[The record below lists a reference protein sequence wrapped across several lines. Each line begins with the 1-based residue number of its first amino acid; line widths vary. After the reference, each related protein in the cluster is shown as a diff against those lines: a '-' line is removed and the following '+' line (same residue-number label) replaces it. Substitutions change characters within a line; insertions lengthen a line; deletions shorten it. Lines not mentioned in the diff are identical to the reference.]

1 MNEPKMPSSNQN
13 RDVSRQGFL
22 AKSRGE
28 QYPAVKAVRPRARST
43 RKGML
48 TKTRQGSRSLREGL
62 SPELPSGIASS
73 ACTPR
78 QSSVSNNNSSICKFN
93 LPTISTVTSI
103 KLMLSLATTSFVVS
117 YASPSVNAALEDS
130 PKTVVD
136 EVWQIVNNE
145 FVDRKFNQVNWQK
158 QRQEL
163 LSRDYSDRAEAYK
176 AIRQS
181 LKELGDPYTRF
192 LDPSEFEAL
201 TNQTTGELSGTGI
214 VLAID
219 EQTSKLIVVE
229 PIENSPAAEVGIE
242 EGDRILKINDK
253 PTSLMSLEQ
262 ASAEIK
268 GEAGTEVT
276 LQIARQGE
284 ETFDV
289 TLTRAQIELP
299 SVDYH
304 VQDEDGLKVGY
315 IKLDEFSSHAAEQ
328 MKEAIEELNKEEVSS
343 FVLDLRSN
351 PGGLLFS
358 SVEIARMWLSKG
370 AIVSTID
377 RKGGDQKFSANGTAL
392 TELPLVVL
400 VDQYSASASE
410 ILAGAL
416 KENKRATV
424 VGTRTYGK
432 GTVQS
437 VHSLSDGSGLAVTIA
452 QYYPP
457 SGMDINHVGIT
468 PDIQV
473 PLTKEEQ
480 IDLSR
485 NPALAG
491 TEKDPQYNRAIAILK
506 NNPGGLI
513 NQPLR

>member
-1 MNEPKMPSSNQN
+1 MNQPSMPSSNQPTT
-13 RDVSRQGFL
+13 SRKYSL
-22 AKSRGE
+22 
-28 QYPAVKAVRPRARST
+28 VKR
-43 RKGML
+43 L
-48 TKTRQGSRSLREGL
+48 NL
-62 SPELPSGIASS
+62 SA
-73 ACTPR
+73 
-78 QSSVSNNNSSICKFN
+78 
-93 LPTISTVTSI
+93 VTSI
-103 KLMLSLATTSFVVS
+103 KLMLTLATTSFVVS

-145 FVDRKFNQVNWQK
+145 FVDHKFNQVDWQNK
-158 QRQEL
+158 RQEL
-163 LSRDYSDRAEAYK
+163 LSKDYSDRAEAYQ

-192 LDPSEFEAL
+192 LEPREFEEL
-201 TNQTTGELSGTGI
+201 TSQTSGELSGVGI
-214 VLAID
+214 ILAID
-219 EQTSKLIVVE
+219 EKTSDLVVVQ
-229 PIENSPAAEVGIE
+229 PLANSPAEEVGIK
-242 EGDRILKINDK
+242 EGDKILRINNK

-268 GEAGTEVT
+268 GEVGTEVS

-284 ETFDV
+284 EKFDV
-289 TLTRAQIELP
+289 TITRAQIELP
-299 SVDYH
+299 SVEYH
-304 VQDEDGLKVGY
+304 VQEEDNLKVGY

-328 MKEAIEELNKEEVSS
+328 MKQAIENLSQEEVSG

-358 SVEIARMWLSKG
+358 SVEIARMWLEKG

-377 RKGGDQKFSANGTAL
+377 RKGGKQNFSANGTAL
-392 TELPLVVL
+392 TELPLAVL

-424 VGTRTYGK
+424 IGTRTYGK
-432 GTVQS
+432 GKVQS
-437 VHSLSDGSGLAVTIA
+437 LHSLSDGSGLTVTIA

-457 SGMDINHVGIT
+457 SGIDINQRGIT

-473 PLTKEEQ
+473 DLTKEEQ
-480 IDLSR
+480 MNLNI

-491 TEKDPQYNRAIAILK
+491 TTNDPQYKRAISILK
-506 NNPGGLI
+506 NSPVRQVKKPSLSI
-513 NQPLR
+513 H